1 MSLKLNESKNTASLL
16 NSRWAR
22 RGAAA
27 LMVVGGLMAAGTA
40 ATAWADKTTPAA
52 SAPGASGPQ
61 GERAEHHGSWGER
74 FQRAMHHRGGGEGGP
89 MMGGMMLGGHR
100 LERLLDDVKATDAQ
114 RTQIL
119 GINDAARTDLQK
131 LHEEGRA
138 LHEQSL
144 AVLTQP
150 KLDPAAA
157 EALRQKMLAHHDV
170 VSKRLM
176 TAMLDTAK
184 VLTPEQRVKVG
195 ERMKEM
201 QSHHDQRREHG
212 MDERHERHGPAG
224 EGSKS

>member
-1 MSLKLNESKNTASLL
+1 MSLKSNEPKTASLL
-16 NSRWAR
+16 TSRWAR
-22 RGAAA
+22 LGAAS

-40 ATAWADKTTPAA
+40 VTAWADKTAPVV

-61 GERAEHHGSWGER
+61 GEHQARHGGWGER
-74 FQRAMHHRGGGEGGP
+74 FQRTMHRRGGMEGGP

-114 RTQIL
+114 RAQIH
-119 GINDAARTDLQK
+119 GINDAARADLQK
-131 LHEEGRA
+131 LHEEGQA
-138 LHEQSL
+138 LHAQSL

-150 KLDPAAA
+150 KVDAVAA
-157 EALRQKMLAHHDV
+157 EAQRQKMLAHHDV

-184 VLTPEQRVKVG
+184 VLTPEQRAKAG

-201 QSHHDQRREHG
+201 QS
-212 MDERHERHGPAG
+212 RHERRGTTGDA
-224 EGSKS
+224 SKS